1 LILPAESKLE
11 PVIFGEH
18 FDAIAKDPEWQK
30 HELDRCAAEPW
41 YAIVNYCWTWR
52 PDEAA
57 GGLETVVERV
67 PPERYL
73 QVIAHDW
80 FTHPKYILS
89 KSRQLLATWLMM
101 ILLLHRCLFSS
112 NIKAF
117 CQTKKEDDADAE
129 MIQRARFV
137 YDSLPGWMRKGNPG
151 KYSYCKMIFPA
162 TGSLMRGI
170 PAGGDQI
177 RSHNPNILVSDEF
190 AFQNDAEESYTAAL
204 ACCKRITLVSSANPG
219 FMRDLVKDKIR
230 PGL

>member
-1 LILPAESKLE
+1 MILPADSKLE
-11 PVIFGEH
+11 PEIFGKE
-18 FDAIAKDPEWQK
+18 FDGIAKNPELQ
-30 HELDRCAAEPW
+30 EYQLAISADDPW
-41 YAIVNYCWTWR
+41 YWIVNYCWTWR
-52 PDEAA
+52 PDEEA
-57 GGLETVVERV
+57 GGLETIVERV
-67 PPERYL
+67 PPKEYL
-73 QVIAHDW
+73 RVIANDW
-80 FTHPKYILS
+80 FIYPKYILT
-89 KSRQLLATWLMM
+89 KSRQLMATWLMM

-137 YDSLPGWMRKGNPG
+137 YDSLPGWHKKGNPG
-151 KYSYCKMIFPA
+151 KYSYCRMNFPA

-190 AFQNDAEESYTAAL
+190 AFQQDAEESYTAAL

-219 FMRDLVKDKIR
+219 FLRDLVKDKIR
-230 PGL
+230 SGL